1 MDARSSQTRAA
12 GACSQPAW
20 LSTAKTESLEHLKP
34 SGTIWGHL
42 GLSEAIWYHLGP
54 WAWEHQKNLGNSK
67 KNKNTKKNKVWQS
80 MGSWAM
86 GLAGPE

>member
-12 GACSQPAW
+12 GACSQPGW

-42 GLSEAIWYHLGP
+42 KPSGTIWGHGPGKTKKILGKTKKT
-54 WAWEHQKNLGNSK
+54 QKN
-67 KNKNTKKNKVWQS
+67 KKNKVWQS